1 MEKIRELLTHK
12 NKKTRSMQMTISIS
26 FTILSV
32 CCMCLLGV
40 MLYQQF
46 TRTAEN
52 LTVENSR
59 QLLNQTTINLEDYL
73 RNMRRISDAMYYTV
87 IKNTDI
93 GSESLEDSMNL
104 LYEAN
109 KDKLVSVACYTNDG
123 KLTEASPIATEKPG
137 VDVKSQKWFQDAAG
151 ELENF
156 HFSTPHVQNL
166 FDDPSYRYYW
176 VVSLSRTVELTR
188 NGNSMLGVLLVDMNY
203 SSIEQLLEKANTDTS
218 GEYVYLMAP
227 DGEIIYHPKQNLI
240 HMGLYEEN
248 NTEAAGYEDTTVKE
262 NFHGEKRLVTVKT
275 ISYTGWKLISV
286 VPMKSFSMGMTGMRN
301 LVVLLVAL
309 TVLAVVILNQMVSA
323 RISKPLRRLNDSVKE
338 WEAGNMNPDIYI
350 GGSMEVEHLGKT
362 LRSTVAQI
370 RQLMDDIVVEQE
382 EKRKSELDALQ
393 SQINPH
399 FLYNTLDSIV
409 WMITGERYDD
419 AVFMITQLAS
429 LFRIS
434 LSKGK
439 TVIKIEDEVKHAR
452 NYMNIQKIRYKNSFE
467 VDFQI
472 EEDILDGCIVKLV
485 LQPLL
490 ENAIYYGMEFMD
502 GEGEIHVR
510 GYRKDKDVY
519 LEVEDN
525 GLGMPEEEAAELL
538 NGKERPHKHGSGV
551 GLVNVH
557 SRLKLRFGEAYGL
570 VIHSCPDEGMM
581 VQIHIPYI
589 PYTVETVVLL
599 SQQKPDDTIEI
610 DLDLDELDA
619 TSAELKATY
628 QEIKDYVL
636 KEFGLKVSSLYI
648 SQVKRKCGIEVGENY
663 NLPKS
668 ENARVPQCPK
678 EKEDAIKAA
687 LKYFAMI

>member
-1 MEKIRELLTHK
+1 MKKIKKLLSHRR
-12 NKKTRSMQMTISIS
+12 KKIRSMQMTISVS
-26 FTILSV
+26 FTLLSV
-32 CCMCLLGV
+32 CCMCFLGV

-46 TRTAEN
+46 SKKAEN

-59 QLLNQTTINLEDYL
+59 QLINQTAINLEDYL
-73 RNMRRISDAMYYTV
+73 RNMRRISDAMYYSV

-93 GSESLEDSMNL
+93 GSESLEDAMTL

-109 KDKLVSVACYTNDG
+109 KDKLISVACYTNDG
-123 KLTEASPIATEKPG
+123 KLTEASPIATEKNG

-262 NFHGEKRLVTVKT
+262 NFHGEKRLITVKT
-275 ISYTGWKLISV
+275 ISYTGWKLVSV

-525 GLGMPEEEAAELL
+525 GLGMPEEEASELL

-589 PYTVETVVLL
+589 PYTVET
-599 SQQKPDDTIEI
+599 QKFLE
-610 DLDLDELDA
+610 
-619 TSAELKATY
+619 SG
-628 QEIKDYVL
+628 KDYSSVSASG
-636 KEFGLKVSSLYI
+636 KEGSK
-648 SQVKRKCGIEVGENY
+648 
-663 NLPKS
+663 
-668 ENARVPQCPK
+668 
-678 EKEDAIKAA
+678 
-687 LKYFAMI
+687 

>member
-46 TRTAEN
+46 TRKAEN

-309 TVLAVVILNQMVSA
+309 TVLAAVMLNQMVSA

-338 WEAGNMNPDIYI
+338 WEAGNMNPDIYV

-589 PYTVETVVLL
+589 PYTVETQKLL
-599 SQQKPDDTIEI
+599 ESG
-610 DLDLDELDA
+610 
-619 TSAELKATY
+619 
-628 QEIKDYVL
+628 KDYSSVSASG
-636 KEFGLKVSSLYI
+636 KEG
-648 SQVKRKCGIEVGENY
+648 
-663 NLPKS
+663 S
-668 ENARVPQCPK
+668 E
-678 EKEDAIKAA
+678 
-687 LKYFAMI
+687 

>member
-1 MEKIRELLTHK
+1 MKKMKELLSHK
-12 NKKTRSMQMTISIS
+12 RKKARNMQMTISVS
-26 FTILSV
+26 FTLLSV
-32 CCMCLLGV
+32 CCMCFLGV

-46 TRTAEN
+46 SRKAEN

-73 RNMRRISDAMYYTV
+73 RNMRRISDAMYYSV

-93 GSESLEDSMNL
+93 GSESLEDSMTL

-109 KDKLVSVACYTNDG
+109 KDKLISVACYTNDG
-123 KLTEASPIATEKPG
+123 KLTEASPIATEKNG
-137 VDVKSQKWFQDAAG
+137 VDVKSQKWFQDAAS

-156 HFSTPHVQNL
+156 HFSTPHVQDL

-188 NGNSMLGVLLVDMNY
+188 NGSSMLGVLLVDMNY

-218 GEYVYLMAP
+218 GEYVYLMAS

-240 HMGLYEEN
+240 HMGLYQEN
-248 NTEAAGYEDTTVKE
+248 NDMAAGYEDTTVKE

-275 ISYTGWKLISV
+275 ISYTGWKLVSV

-301 LVVLLVAL
+301 LAVLLVAL
-309 TVLAVVILNQMVSA
+309 TVLAAVILNQMVSA

-338 WEAGNMNPDIYI
+338 WEAGNMEPDIYI

-439 TVIKIEDEVKHAR
+439 TVISIENEVKHAK

-467 VDFQI
+467 IDFQI
-472 EEDILDGCIVKLV
+472 EEEILNGCIVKLV

-510 GYRKDKDVY
+510 GYRRDNDVY

-557 SRLKLRFGEAYGL
+557 SRLKLRFGENYGL
-570 VIHSCPDEGMM
+570 IIHSCPDEGMM
-581 VQIHIPYI
+581 VQIHIPYV
-589 PYTVETVVLL
+589 PYTAETQRILE
-599 SQQKPDDTIEI
+599 SG
-610 DLDLDELDA
+610 
-619 TSAELKATY
+619 
-628 QEIKDYVL
+628 KDYSSVL
-636 KEFGLKVSSLYI
+636 SVRKE
-648 SQVKRKCGIEVGENY
+648 ETE
-663 NLPKS
+663 
-668 ENARVPQCPK
+668 
-678 EKEDAIKAA
+678 
-687 LKYFAMI
+687 

>member
-46 TRTAEN
+46 TRKAEN

-393 SQINPH
+393 SQIDPH

-589 PYTVETVVLL
+589 PYTVET
-599 SQQKPDDTIEI
+599 QKFLE
-610 DLDLDELDA
+610 
-619 TSAELKATY
+619 SG
-628 QEIKDYVL
+628 KDYSSVSASG
-636 KEFGLKVSSLYI
+636 KEG
-648 SQVKRKCGIEVGENY
+648 
-663 NLPKS
+663 S
-668 ENARVPQCPK
+668 E
-678 EKEDAIKAA
+678 
-687 LKYFAMI
+687 

>member
-46 TRTAEN
+46 TRKAEN

-59 QLLNQTTINLEDYL
+59 QLLDQTTINLEDYL

-589 PYTVETVVLL
+589 PYTVET
-599 SQQKPDDTIEI
+599 QKFLE
-610 DLDLDELDA
+610 
-619 TSAELKATY
+619 SG
-628 QEIKDYVL
+628 KDYSSVSASG
-636 KEFGLKVSSLYI
+636 KEG
-648 SQVKRKCGIEVGENY
+648 
-663 NLPKS
+663 S
-668 ENARVPQCPK
+668 E
-678 EKEDAIKAA
+678 
-687 LKYFAMI
+687 

>member
-46 TRTAEN
+46 TRKAEN

-570 VIHSCPDEGMM
+570 IIHSCPDEGMM

-589 PYTVETVVLL
+589 PYTVETQKLL
-599 SQQKPDDTIEI
+599 ESG
-610 DLDLDELDA
+610 
-619 TSAELKATY
+619 
-628 QEIKDYVL
+628 KDYSSVSASG
-636 KEFGLKVSSLYI
+636 KEG
-648 SQVKRKCGIEVGENY
+648 
-663 NLPKS
+663 S
-668 ENARVPQCPK
+668 E
-678 EKEDAIKAA
+678 
-687 LKYFAMI
+687 

>member
-46 TRTAEN
+46 TRKAEN

-490 ENAIYYGMEFMD
+490 ENAIYYGMEFMV

-589 PYTVETVVLL
+589 PYTVET
-599 SQQKPDDTIEI
+599 QKFLE
-610 DLDLDELDA
+610 
-619 TSAELKATY
+619 SG
-628 QEIKDYVL
+628 KDYSSVSASG
-636 KEFGLKVSSLYI
+636 KEG
-648 SQVKRKCGIEVGENY
+648 
-663 NLPKS
+663 S
-668 ENARVPQCPK
+668 E
-678 EKEDAIKAA
+678 
-687 LKYFAMI
+687 

>member
-1 MEKIRELLTHK
+1 MKKIRELLFHK
-12 NKKTRSMQMTISIS
+12 RTKSMQMIISVS
-26 FTILSV
+26 FTVLSV
-32 CCMCLLGV
+32 CCMCFLGV

-46 TRTAEN
+46 TRKAEN

-93 GSESLEDSMNL
+93 GSESLDDSMTL

-109 KDKLVSVACYTNDG
+109 KDKLVSIACYTNDG
-123 KLTEASPIATEKPG
+123 NLTVAAPIATEKRD
-137 VDVKSQKWFQDAAG
+137 VDVKEQKWFEDAAG

-166 FDDPSYRYYW
+166 FDDPSFRYYW

-188 NGNSMLGVLLVDMNY
+188 NGTSMLGVLLVDMNY
-203 SSIEQLLEKANTDTS
+203 SSIEQLLEKANADTS

-240 HMGLYEEN
+240 HMGLYQEN
-248 NTEAAGYEDTTVKE
+248 NDRTAQYEDTTVKE
-262 NFHGEKRLVTVKT
+262 NFRGEKRLVTVKT
-275 ISYTGWKLISV
+275 ISYTGWKLVSV
-286 VPMKSFSMGMTGMRN
+286 VPMKSFSMGMTDMRN

-309 TVLAVVILNQMVSA
+309 TVLAAVLLNQLVSA

-338 WEAGNMNPDIYI
+338 WESGNMNPDIYA

-370 RQLMDDIVVEQE
+370 QQLMDDIVVEQE

-439 TVIKIEDEVKHAR
+439 TVIRIEEEVKHAQ

-472 EEDILDGCIVKLV
+472 DEDIRDGCIVKLV

-510 GYRKDKDVY
+510 GYRKDDDVY

-551 GLVNVH
+551 GLINVH
-557 SRLKLRFGEAYGL
+557 SRLKLRFGEEYGL
-570 VIHSCPDEGMM
+570 IIHSCPDEGMM
-581 VQIHIPYI
+581 IQIHIPYI
-589 PYTVETVVLL
+589 PYAAET
-599 SQQKPDDTIEI
+599 QKILESGKSYSSV
-610 DLDLDELDA
+610 
-619 TSAELKATY
+619 SA
-628 QEIKDYVL
+628 D
-636 KEFGLKVSSLYI
+636 
-648 SQVKRKCGIEVGENY
+648 R
-663 NLPKS
+663 
-668 ENARVPQCPK
+668 
-678 EKEDAIKAA
+678 KEDVK
-687 LKYFAMI
+687 

>member
-46 TRTAEN
+46 TRKAEN

-409 WMITGERYDD
+409 WMITGERYDY

-589 PYTVETVVLL
+589 PYTVET
-599 SQQKPDDTIEI
+599 QKFLE
-610 DLDLDELDA
+610 
-619 TSAELKATY
+619 SG
-628 QEIKDYVL
+628 KDYSSVSASG
-636 KEFGLKVSSLYI
+636 KEG
-648 SQVKRKCGIEVGENY
+648 
-663 NLPKS
+663 S
-668 ENARVPQCPK
+668 E
-678 EKEDAIKAA
+678 
-687 LKYFAMI
+687 

>member
-46 TRTAEN
+46 TRKAEN

-123 KLTEASPIATEKPG
+123 KLTEASPIATEKSG

-309 TVLAVVILNQMVSA
+309 TVFAVVILNQMVSA

-439 TVIKIEDEVKHAR
+439 TVIKIEDEIKHAR

-510 GYRKDKDVY
+510 GYRRDKDIY

-570 VIHSCPDEGMM
+570 IIRSCPDEGMM
-581 VQIHIPYI
+581 VQIHIPYV
-589 PYTVETVVLL
+589 PYTVET
-599 SQQKPDDTIEI
+599 QKFLE
-610 DLDLDELDA
+610 
-619 TSAELKATY
+619 SG
-628 QEIKDYVL
+628 KDYSS
-636 KEFGLKVSSLYI
+636 VSVS
-648 SQVKRKCGIEVGENY
+648 G
-663 NLPKS
+663 
-668 ENARVPQCPK
+668 
-678 EKEDAIKAA
+678 KEDSE
-687 LKYFAMI
+687 

>member
-46 TRTAEN
+46 TRKAEN

-309 TVLAVVILNQMVSA
+309 TVFAVVILNQMVSA

-570 VIHSCPDEGMM
+570 IIRSCPDEGMM
-581 VQIHIPYI
+581 VQIHIPYV
-589 PYTVETVVLL
+589 PYTVET
-599 SQQKPDDTIEI
+599 QKFLE
-610 DLDLDELDA
+610 
-619 TSAELKATY
+619 SG
-628 QEIKDYVL
+628 KDYSS
-636 KEFGLKVSSLYI
+636 VSVS
-648 SQVKRKCGIEVGENY
+648 G
-663 NLPKS
+663 
-668 ENARVPQCPK
+668 
-678 EKEDAIKAA
+678 KEDSE
-687 LKYFAMI
+687 

>member
-46 TRTAEN
+46 TRKAEN

-203 SSIEQLLEKANTDTS
+203 SSIEQLLEKANTDTF

-589 PYTVETVVLL
+589 PYTVET
-599 SQQKPDDTIEI
+599 QKFLE
-610 DLDLDELDA
+610 
-619 TSAELKATY
+619 SG
-628 QEIKDYVL
+628 KDYSSVSASG
-636 KEFGLKVSSLYI
+636 KEG
-648 SQVKRKCGIEVGENY
+648 
-663 NLPKS
+663 S
-668 ENARVPQCPK
+668 E
-678 EKEDAIKAA
+678 
-687 LKYFAMI
+687 

>member
-1 MEKIRELLTHK
+1 MKKIRELLFHK
-12 NKKTRSMQMTISIS
+12 RTKSMQMIISVS
-26 FTILSV
+26 FTVLSV
-32 CCMCLLGV
+32 CCMCFLGV

-46 TRTAEN
+46 TRKAEN

-93 GSESLEDSMNL
+93 GSESLDDSMTL

-109 KDKLVSVACYTNDG
+109 KDKLVSIACYTNDG
-123 KLTEASPIATEKPG
+123 NLTAAAPIATEKRD
-137 VDVKSQKWFQDAAG
+137 VDVKEQEWFRDAAG

-166 FDDPSYRYYW
+166 FDDPSFRYYW

-188 NGNSMLGVLLVDMNY
+188 NGTSMLGVLLVDMNY

-240 HMGLYEEN
+240 HMGLYQEN
-248 NTEAAGYEDTTVKE
+248 NDRTAQYEDTTVKE
-262 NFHGEKRLVTVKT
+262 NFRGEKRLVTVKT
-275 ISYTGWKLISV
+275 ISYTGWKLVSV

-309 TVLAVVILNQMVSA
+309 TVLAAVLLNQLVSA

-338 WEAGNMNPDIYI
+338 WESGNMNPDIYA

-370 RQLMDDIVVEQE
+370 QQLMDDIVVEQE

-439 TVIKIEDEVKHAR
+439 TVIRIEDEVKHAQ

-472 EEDILDGCIVKLV
+472 DEEIRDGCIVKLV

-510 GYRKDKDVY
+510 GYRKDDDIY

-551 GLVNVH
+551 GLINVH
-557 SRLKLRFGEAYGL
+557 SRLKLRFGEEYGL
-570 VIHSCPDEGMM
+570 IIHSCPDEGMM
-581 VQIHIPYI
+581 IQIHIPYI
-589 PYTVETVVLL
+589 PYTAET
-599 SQQKPDDTIEI
+599 QKILESGKSYSSV
-610 DLDLDELDA
+610 
-619 TSAELKATY
+619 SA
-628 QEIKDYVL
+628 D
-636 KEFGLKVSSLYI
+636 
-648 SQVKRKCGIEVGENY
+648 R
-663 NLPKS
+663 
-668 ENARVPQCPK
+668 
-678 EKEDAIKAA
+678 KEDVK
-687 LKYFAMI
+687 

>member
-46 TRTAEN
+46 TRKAEN

-309 TVLAVVILNQMVSA
+309 TVLAAVMLNQMVSA

-439 TVIKIEDEVKHAR
+439 TVIKIEDEIKHAR

-510 GYRKDKDVY
+510 GYRRDKDIY

-570 VIHSCPDEGMM
+570 IIRSCPDEGMM
-581 VQIHIPYI
+581 VQIHIPYV
-589 PYTVETVVLL
+589 PYTVET
-599 SQQKPDDTIEI
+599 QKFLE
-610 DLDLDELDA
+610 
-619 TSAELKATY
+619 SG
-628 QEIKDYVL
+628 KDYSS
-636 KEFGLKVSSLYI
+636 VSVS
-648 SQVKRKCGIEVGENY
+648 G
-663 NLPKS
+663 
-668 ENARVPQCPK
+668 
-678 EKEDAIKAA
+678 KEDSE
-687 LKYFAMI
+687 

>member
-46 TRTAEN
+46 TRKAEN

-248 NTEAAGYEDTTVKE
+248 NTEAAGYEDITVKE

-589 PYTVETVVLL
+589 PYTVET
-599 SQQKPDDTIEI
+599 QKFLE
-610 DLDLDELDA
+610 
-619 TSAELKATY
+619 SG
-628 QEIKDYVL
+628 KDYSSVSASG
-636 KEFGLKVSSLYI
+636 KEG
-648 SQVKRKCGIEVGENY
+648 
-663 NLPKS
+663 S
-668 ENARVPQCPK
+668 E
-678 EKEDAIKAA
+678 
-687 LKYFAMI
+687 

>member
-1 MEKIRELLTHK
+1 
-12 NKKTRSMQMTISIS
+12 MQMTISVS
-26 FTILSV
+26 FTVLSV
-32 CCMCLLGV
+32 CCMCFLGV

-46 TRTAEN
+46 TRKAEN
-52 LTVENSR
+52 LTIENSR

-93 GSESLEDSMNL
+93 GSESLDDSMTL

-109 KDKLVSVACYTNDG
+109 KDKLVSIACYTNDG
-123 KLTEASPIATEKPG
+123 NLTAAAPIATEKRD
-137 VDVKSQKWFQDAAG
+137 VDIKSQKWFQDAAG

-166 FDDPSYRYYW
+166 FDDPSFRYYW
-176 VVSLSRTVELTR
+176 VISLSRTVELTR
-188 NGNSMLGVLLVDMNY
+188 NGTSMLGVLLVDMNY

-240 HMGLYEEN
+240 HMGLYQEN
-248 NTEAAGYEDTTVKE
+248 NDRTAQYEDTTVKE
-262 NFHGEKRLVTVKT
+262 NFRGEKRLVTVKT
-275 ISYTGWKLISV
+275 ISYTGWKLVSV
-286 VPMKSFSMGMTGMRN
+286 VPMKSFSVGMTGMRN

-309 TVLAVVILNQMVSA
+309 TVLAAVLLNQMVFA

-338 WEAGNMNPDIYI
+338 WESGNMNPDIYA

-370 RQLMDDIVVEQE
+370 QQLMDDIVVEQE

-439 TVIKIEDEVKHAR
+439 TVIRIEEEVKHAQ

-472 EEDILDGCIVKLV
+472 DEDIRDGCIVKLV

-510 GYRKDKDVY
+510 GYRKDDDIY

-551 GLVNVH
+551 GLINVH
-557 SRLKLRFGEAYGL
+557 SRLKLRFGEEYGL
-570 VIHSCPDEGMM
+570 IIHSCPDEGMM
-581 VQIHIPYI
+581 IQIHIPYI
-589 PYTVETVVLL
+589 PYTTEA
-599 SQQKPDDTIEI
+599 QKILESGKSYSSV
-610 DLDLDELDA
+610 
-619 TSAELKATY
+619 SA
-628 QEIKDYVL
+628 D
-636 KEFGLKVSSLYI
+636 
-648 SQVKRKCGIEVGENY
+648 R
-663 NLPKS
+663 
-668 ENARVPQCPK
+668 
-678 EKEDAIKAA
+678 KEDVK
-687 LKYFAMI
+687 

>member
-1 MEKIRELLTHK
+1 MKKIRELLFHK
-12 NKKTRSMQMTISIS
+12 RTKSMQMIISVS
-26 FTILSV
+26 FTVLSV
-32 CCMCLLGV
+32 CCMCFLGV

-46 TRTAEN
+46 TRKAEN

-93 GSESLEDSMNL
+93 GSESLDDSMTL

-109 KDKLVSVACYTNDG
+109 KDKLVSIACYTNDG
-123 KLTEASPIATEKPG
+123 NLTAAAPIATEKRD
-137 VDVKSQKWFQDAAG
+137 VDVKEQEWFRDAAG

-166 FDDPSYRYYW
+166 FDDPSFRYYW

-188 NGNSMLGVLLVDMNY
+188 NGTSMLGVLLVDMNY

-240 HMGLYEEN
+240 HMGLYQEN
-248 NTEAAGYEDTTVKE
+248 NDRTAQYEDTTVKE
-262 NFHGEKRLVTVKT
+262 NFRGEKRLVTVKT
-275 ISYTGWKLISV
+275 ISYTGWKLVSV

-309 TVLAVVILNQMVSA
+309 TVLAAVLLNQLVSA

-338 WEAGNMNPDIYI
+338 WESGNMNPDIYA

-370 RQLMDDIVVEQE
+370 QQLMDDIVVEQE

-439 TVIKIEDEVKHAR
+439 TVIRIEDEVKHAQ

-472 EEDILDGCIVKLV
+472 DEEIRDGCIVKLV

-510 GYRKDKDVY
+510 GYRKDDDIY
-519 LEVEDN
+519 LEVDDN

-551 GLVNVH
+551 GLINVH
-557 SRLKLRFGEAYGL
+557 SRLKLRFGEEYGL
-570 VIHSCPDEGMM
+570 IIHSCPDEGMM
-581 VQIHIPYI
+581 IQIHIPYI
-589 PYTVETVVLL
+589 PYTAET
-599 SQQKPDDTIEI
+599 QKILESGKSYSSV
-610 DLDLDELDA
+610 
-619 TSAELKATY
+619 SA
-628 QEIKDYVL
+628 D
-636 KEFGLKVSSLYI
+636 
-648 SQVKRKCGIEVGENY
+648 R
-663 NLPKS
+663 
-668 ENARVPQCPK
+668 
-678 EKEDAIKAA
+678 KEDVK
-687 LKYFAMI
+687 

>member
-46 TRTAEN
+46 TRKAEN

-309 TVLAVVILNQMVSA
+309 TVFAVVILNQMVSA

-439 TVIKIEDEVKHAR
+439 TVIKIEDEIKHAR

-510 GYRKDKDVY
+510 GYRRDKDIY

-570 VIHSCPDEGMM
+570 IIRSCPDEGMM
-581 VQIHIPYI
+581 VQIHIPYV
-589 PYTVETVVLL
+589 PYTVET
-599 SQQKPDDTIEI
+599 QKFLE
-610 DLDLDELDA
+610 
-619 TSAELKATY
+619 SG
-628 QEIKDYVL
+628 KDYSS
-636 KEFGLKVSSLYI
+636 VSAS
-648 SQVKRKCGIEVGENY
+648 G
-663 NLPKS
+663 
-668 ENARVPQCPK
+668 
-678 EKEDAIKAA
+678 KEDSE
-687 LKYFAMI
+687 

>member
-1 MEKIRELLTHK
+1 MKKIRELLFHK
-12 NKKTRSMQMTISIS
+12 RTRSMQMIISVS
-26 FTILSV
+26 FTVLSV
-32 CCMCLLGV
+32 CCMCFLGV

-46 TRTAEN
+46 TRKAEN

-93 GSESLEDSMNL
+93 GSESLDDSMTL

-109 KDKLVSVACYTNDG
+109 KDKLVSIACYTNDG
-123 KLTEASPIATEKPG
+123 NLTAAAPIATEKRD
-137 VDVKSQKWFQDAAG
+137 VDVKEQEWFRDAAG

-166 FDDPSYRYYW
+166 FDDPSFRYYW

-188 NGNSMLGVLLVDMNY
+188 NGTSMLGVLLVDMNY

-240 HMGLYEEN
+240 HMGLYQEN
-248 NTEAAGYEDTTVKE
+248 NDRTAQYEDTTVKE
-262 NFHGEKRLVTVKT
+262 NFRGEKRLVTVKT
-275 ISYTGWKLISV
+275 ISYTGWKLVSV
-286 VPMKSFSMGMTGMRN
+286 VPMKSFSMGMTDMRN

-309 TVLAVVILNQMVSA
+309 TVLAAVLLNQMVSA

-338 WEAGNMNPDIYI
+338 WESGNMNPDIYA

-370 RQLMDDIVVEQE
+370 QQLMDDIVVEQE

-439 TVIKIEDEVKHAR
+439 TVIRIEEEVKHAQ

-472 EEDILDGCIVKLV
+472 DEDIRDGCIVKLV

-510 GYRKDKDVY
+510 GYRKDDDVY

-551 GLVNVH
+551 GLINVH
-557 SRLKLRFGEAYGL
+557 SRLKLRFGEEYGL
-570 VIHSCPDEGMM
+570 IIHSCPDEGMM
-581 VQIHIPYI
+581 IQIHIPYI
-589 PYTVETVVLL
+589 PYTAET
-599 SQQKPDDTIEI
+599 QKILESGKSYSSV
-610 DLDLDELDA
+610 
-619 TSAELKATY
+619 SA
-628 QEIKDYVL
+628 D
-636 KEFGLKVSSLYI
+636 
-648 SQVKRKCGIEVGENY
+648 R
-663 NLPKS
+663 
-668 ENARVPQCPK
+668 
-678 EKEDAIKAA
+678 KEDVK
-687 LKYFAMI
+687 

>member
-46 TRTAEN
+46 TRKAEN

-309 TVLAVVILNQMVSA
+309 TVLAAVMLNQMVSA

-589 PYTVETVVLL
+589 PYTVET
-599 SQQKPDDTIEI
+599 QKFLE
-610 DLDLDELDA
+610 
-619 TSAELKATY
+619 SG
-628 QEIKDYVL
+628 KDYSSVSASG
-636 KEFGLKVSSLYI
+636 KEG
-648 SQVKRKCGIEVGENY
+648 
-663 NLPKS
+663 S
-668 ENARVPQCPK
+668 E
-678 EKEDAIKAA
+678 
-687 LKYFAMI
+687 

>member
-46 TRTAEN
+46 TRKAEN

-123 KLTEASPIATEKPG
+123 KLTEASPIATEKPE

-589 PYTVETVVLL
+589 PYTVET
-599 SQQKPDDTIEI
+599 QKILE
-610 DLDLDELDA
+610 
-619 TSAELKATY
+619 SG
-628 QEIKDYVL
+628 KDYSS
-636 KEFGLKVSSLYI
+636 VSAAG
-648 SQVKRKCGIEVGENY
+648 REE
-663 NLPKS
+663 S
-668 ENARVPQCPK
+668 E
-678 EKEDAIKAA
+678 
-687 LKYFAMI
+687 